1 MKKLLLAALFALPVL
16 FAAAQAKPEWKEM
29 KDFHT
34 VMSQTFHPAEEGKL
48 DPIKNRIGE
57 MIDLAKAWQKSTPP
71 AEFNKPEIKENLNKL
86 MKGAK
91 ALNKQIKSGADDAA
105 ITKQLT
111 ALHDVY
117 HDIVGLCKDEGKH

>member
-1 MKKLLLAALFALPVL
+1 MKKLFLAALFALPVM

-29 KDFHT
+29 KNFHT

-57 MIDLAKAWQKSTPP
+57 MVDLAKAWQKSTPP
-71 AEFNKPEIKENLNKL
+71 IEYNKPAIKQNLNRL
-86 MKGAK
+86 TKGAK
-91 ALNKQIKSGADDAA
+91 ALQKQIKNGADDAA

-111 ALHDVY
+111 TLHDLY
-117 HDIVGLCKDEGKH
+117 HEIVGLCKDEGKH